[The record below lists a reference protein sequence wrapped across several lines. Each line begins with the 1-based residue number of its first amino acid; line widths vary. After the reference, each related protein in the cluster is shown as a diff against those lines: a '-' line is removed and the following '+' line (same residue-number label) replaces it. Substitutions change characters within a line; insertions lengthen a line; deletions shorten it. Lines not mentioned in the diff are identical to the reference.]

1 MKKLFF
7 GIDGGGTKS
16 RLAAADEK
24 GKILHTVC
32 GSSTNQYAVG
42 FEKACAAVSALFES
56 LKKESGIGFDDF
68 SAGCF
73 ASAGISTEN
82 EKEPFRTFF
91 AEMNASCPVYVCSD
105 ALAAL
110 AGGTGKA
117 EGLIVISGTGSIAA
131 ALRPDGSS
139 SRSGGLGHLIGDEGS
154 GFAIGLEGIRAAV
167 RAADGRAEK
176 TLLTEKLFA
185 HYAASDVRDL
195 FSFLYTKF
203 DKARIAS
210 FAPAV
215 FEAAR
220 LKDAAAVHIIDG
232 ASCELALLAK
242 SAYDKLFGGGK
253 NERIGAVFS
262 GGIFEHE
269 KDFSCC
275 TAERIQ
281 KLLPFVRVHDRLYE
295 PVRGACILAQS
306 VSEKVR

>member
-82 EKEPFRTFF
+82 EKEPFRAFF

-185 HYAASDVRDL
+185 HYAVSDIRDL

-215 FEAAR
+215 FETAG

-269 KDFSCC
+269 KDFSCR

-281 KLLPFVRVHDRLYE
+281 KLLPFVRVHERLYE
-295 PVRGACILAQS
+295 PVRGACILAQTLS
-306 VSEKVR
+306 LKAR